1 MRHRAALRCRVSS
14 AAVAAIAIAIALA
27 GCASVAATAPA
38 STPSGDAAAP
48 MPTPTPSPTVAWQDP
63 EKLIMLPDATTSPD
77 LPHGPSWV
85 SQDGTMKCG
94 IYDDMPRYSQ
104 TNGDLGKGVFYGC
117 RIQYGANRFTYP
129 PTPHAGEVGGCPSG
143 FAANA
148 GEAAT
153 VLCNSGQ
160 VLSSEVGNPTVLM
173 PGNGVRFAGIECLAL
188 SAGMSCTETAT
199 GHGFRVTLDDFTL
212 N

>member
-1 MRHRAALRCRVSS
+1 M
-14 AAVAAIAIAIALA
+14 
-27 GCASVAATAPA
+27 T
-38 STPSGDAAAP
+38 
-48 MPTPTPSPTVAWQDP
+48 WQDP
-63 EKLIMLPDATTSPD
+63 EKLIMLSDASTGT

-94 IYDDMPRYSQ
+94 IYDDMPRYSPTQ
-104 TNGDLGKGVFYGC
+104 GDLGKGVFYGC
-117 RIQYGANRFTYP
+117 RIEYGANRFTYP
-129 PTPHAGEVGGCPSG
+129 TTAHAGEVGGCPSG

-153 VLCNSGQ
+153 ALCNSGQ
-160 VLSSEVGNPTVLM
+160 VFSSETGSPTVLM
-173 PGNGVRFAGIECLAL
+173 PGNGVRFAGIECVALA
-188 SAGMSCTETAT
+188 AGMTCTETAT